1 MPVAI
6 IVPIDAVDEIR
17 VFKDTV
23 VVESFGVDAQSFL
36 LLEYLGQGLSQ
47 IGHLKPL
54 SVGVTPSNT
63 STSVNNVIG
72 TFASIFLVVPKERST
87 SSIAM
92 MDFVATL
99 YIVIHGR

>member
-1 MPVAI
+1 MLHFVHIFILTFVKVVVPVAI

-63 STSVNNVIG
+63 AVAPIIVGLNFVSST
-72 TFASIFLVVPKERST
+72 
-87 SSIAM
+87 
-92 MDFVATL
+92 D
-99 YIVIHGR
+99 

>member
-54 SVGVTPSNT
+54 SVGVRPPIHCHGFCLNYILGCDIQVYHSIVSTP
-63 STSVNNVIG
+63 
-72 TFASIFLVVPKERST
+72 L
-87 SSIAM
+87 M
-92 MDFVATL
+92 
-99 YIVIHGR
+99 YY

>member
-63 STSVNNVIG
+63 SINIKEKLLTVKSTVN
-72 TFASIFLVVPKERST
+72 SCC
-87 SSIAM
+87 
-92 MDFVATL
+92 
-99 YIVIHGR
+99 YQQ

>member
-54 SVGVTPSNT
+54 FCWRNALQYNDNLPVRR
-63 STSVNNVIG
+63 
-72 TFASIFLVVPKERST
+72 KW
-87 SSIAM
+87 
-92 MDFVATL
+92 
-99 YIVIHGR
+99 

>member
-54 SVGVTPSNT
+54 SVGERLQYT
-63 STSVNNVIG
+63 SAKYAHDRSQI
-72 TFASIFLVVPKERST
+72 RST
-87 SSIAM
+87 FLLI
-92 MDFVATL
+92 
-99 YIVIHGR
+99 

>member
-54 SVGVTPSNT
+54 SVG
-63 STSVNNVIG
+63 
-72 TFASIFLVVPKERST
+72 ERLQYS
-87 SSIAM
+87 
-92 MDFVATL
+92 FVRPRQMIPQEYL
-99 YIVIHGR
+99 

>member
-63 STSVNNVIG
+63 LCRQNVHCIVEKI
-72 TFASIFLVVPKERST
+72 A
-87 SSIAM
+87 SSI
-92 MDFVATL
+92 
-99 YIVIHGR
+99 

>member
-1 MPVAI
+1 MPVDV
-6 IVPIDAVDEIR
+6 IVPIDTVDEIR

-63 STSVNNVIG
+63 V
-72 TFASIFLVVPKERST
+72 F
-87 SSIAM
+87 
-92 MDFVATL
+92 TL
-99 YIVIHGR
+99 DWTRIMN

>member
-36 LLEYLGQGLSQ
+36 LLEYLGQGF
-47 IGHLKPL
+47 I
-54 SVGVTPSNT
+54 T
-63 STSVNNVIG
+63 S
-72 TFASIFLVVPKERST
+72 
-87 SSIAM
+87 
-92 MDFVATL
+92 
-99 YIVIHGR
+99 

>member
-63 STSVNNVIG
+63 
-72 TFASIFLVVPKERST
+72 ERW
-87 SSIAM
+87 
-92 MDFVATL
+92 
-99 YIVIHGR
+99 